1 MAKLYLIDGTALIY
15 RAYFAFIR
23 NPLRNSKGENTS
35 AIFGVINS
43 FLKLLNDQKPERLM
57 ISFDLKEPTF
67 RHEISD
73 SYKANRPPAPDDLI
87 SQIEPVKEFF
97 AMLRIPEISIPG
109 YEADDILA
117 TLAERYKNEQEIVIV
132 TSDKDFAQLVDERV
146 TLYDPFS
153 EKVIDSDRV
162 KEKYGISTEQFA
174 DFLAIMG
181 DSSDNIP
188 GIKGVGAK
196 GAATLLNQFSNLDDV
211 YAHLDEI
218 SSDSLRRKVEEGKED
233 AYLSRKLAKID
244 TDVPLDL
251 NGEIDPDK
259 LLPDAE
265 FRESRFQE
273 TLPLLQRYELN
284 SIISKLRQA
293 DLINAGQD
301 IKADIP
307 PGSDNDRTSDQEKR
321 EKDSKEPERKPASS
335 SYDDDVQLSFDF
347 YNEVK
352 NPGIEIELIDTKEKL
367 DKFVSEISDKSVIA
381 LAVEPSGRRGS
392 YSGNAGERVLTGIAF
407 ATGKKKGVYIP
418 LAHSNSFNVNHDDLN
433 ALFEQIG
440 PQTTIVGHNLKED
453 SLNLLEEGISLHEP
467 LFDTMIASYLFQSQL
482 PRHSLIDSA
491 RRELHYELKP
501 ITDLTG
507 TGRNRSSIK
516 ESSPDEAAEFCA
528 EDAAIIYHLYERY
541 KKRLVTDK
549 LEDLFYN
556 IEIPLLLILTEMERT
571 GVYIDCDILKEI
583 NRTISGE
590 IEKLTEAIYKQAGKE
605 FNINSTQQLS
615 RILFEEMNIP
625 PVKKT
630 KTGYSTDN
638 SFLEALSEDFEIAR
652 LLIDYRQLAKLRS
665 TYIESLPQ
673 LINSKTGRIHSSFNQ
688 TITST
693 GRLSSSNPN
702 LQNIPIR
709 TRAGREIR
717 KAFTVDDDDYV
728 ILAADYSQIE
738 LRILGILSKDRNLIT
753 AFNHHQD
760 IHAQTAGL
768 ILNKPITTITQ
779 DERRMA
785 KAINFGI
792 IYGMGPNKLS
802 KETSI
807 SLEQAKEF
815 IKAYFTKFSRVKEY
829 IEQQK
834 SRAKNYGYAETIM
847 GRRLTVPDIH
857 SSNQRLR
864 ADAER
869 IAVNMPIQGSAAD
882 IIKMAMIRL
891 NKELAV
897 INNDQEKPPVRMII
911 QVHDELVFEVRR
923 DKLDKVKEIVAR
935 EMKNGLPE
943 KYRIVI
949 PLAVDMGSGKNW
961 FEAHS

>member
-23 NPLRNSKGENTS
+23 NPLRNSRGENTS

-43 FLKLLNDQKPERLM
+43 FLKLLNDQRPERII

-73 SYKANRPPAPDDLI
+73 AYKANRPPAPDELI
-87 SQIEPVKEFF
+87 SQIEPVKIFF
-97 AMLRIPEISIPG
+97 KTLKIPEISIPG

-117 TLAERYKNEQEIVIV
+117 TLAARYKDEQEIVIV
-132 TSDKDFAQLVDERV
+132 TSDKDFAQLVDDRV

-153 EKVIDSDRV
+153 EKTIDPDRV
-162 KEKYGISTEQFA
+162 KDKFGVSAEQFA
-174 DFLAIMG
+174 DYLAIMG

-196 GAATLLNQFSNLDDV
+196 GAATLLNQFTDLDDIYANLDDI
-211 YAHLDEI
+211 ASE
-218 SSDSLRRKVEEGKED
+218 SLRRKVEEGRED
-233 AYLSRKLAKID
+233 AYLSRKLARID
-244 TDVPLDL
+244 QDVPL
-251 NGEIDPDK
+251 GEKGNIDPDR
-259 LLPDAE
+259 LIPAAE
-265 FRESRFQE
+265 FNNSRFQDV
-273 TLPLLQRYELN
+273 LPLLQKFELN
-284 SIISKLRQA
+284 SIIAKLEQA
-293 DLINAGQD
+293 NL
-301 IKADIP
+301 IKAERDINTETP
-307 PGSDNDRTSDQEKR
+307 VLEQRQEAREVSGSQRNG
-321 EKDSKEPERKPASS
+321 
-335 SYDDDVQLSFDF
+335 SYTEDEIQLSFDF
-347 YNEVK
+347 YKEIK
-352 NPGIEIELIDTKEKL
+352 NPGIEIEVLDRKEKL
-367 DKFVSEISDKSVIA
+367 NKLNSEISENSVVAI
-381 LAVEPSGRRGS
+381 AVEPSVRRGV
-392 YSGNAGERVLTGIAF
+392 YSSTGGERELIGISF
-407 ATGKKKGVYIP
+407 ATEKKKGFYIP
-418 LAHSNSFNVNHDDLN
+418 LAHSNGDNVDYHDLR
-433 ALFEQIG
+433 ALFENIG
-440 PQTTIVGHNLKED
+440 PRTTIVGHNLKED
-453 SLNLLEEGISLHEP
+453 YLNLLEQGISLREP
-467 LFDTMIASYLFQSQL
+467 LFDTMIASYLFTSQL
-482 PRHSLIDSA
+482 PRHNLIECA
-491 RRELHYELKP
+491 RRELHYELRP
-501 ITDLTG
+501 ITDLIG
-507 TGRNRSSIK
+507 TGRKRSSIK
-516 ESSPDEAAEFCA
+516 SNSPAEAAEYIA
-528 EDAAIIYHLYERY
+528 EDAAIILHLYERY
-541 KKRLVTDK
+541 KKRLVSVK
-549 LEDLFYN
+549 MEDLFFN
-556 IEIPLLLILTEMERT
+556 IEIPLMLILAEMERT

-583 NRTISGE
+583 NRMISGE

-615 RILFEEMNIP
+615 KILFEEMNIP

-638 SFLEALSEDFEIAR
+638 SVLETLSEDFEIAR
-652 LLIDYRQLAKLRS
+652 LLIDYRQLTKLRS
-665 TYIESLPQ
+665 TYVESLPQ
-673 LINSKTGRIHSSFNQ
+673 LIDSRTGRIHSSFNQ
-688 TITST
+688 TVTST

-709 TRAGREIR
+709 TSAGREIR
-717 KAFTVDDDDYV
+717 KAFTVDDDDYL

-802 KETSI
+802 RETNI

-834 SRAKNYGYAETIM
+834 TRAKNYGYAETIM
-847 GRRLTVPDIH
+847 GRRLIIPDIH
-857 SSNQRLR
+857 NSNQRLR
-864 ADAER
+864 AEAER

-882 IIKMAMIRL
+882 IMKMAMIRL
-891 NKELAV
+891 AKELAA
-897 INNDQEKPPVRMII
+897 INRDQEIPFVRMII
-911 QVHDELVFEVRR
+911 QVHDELVFEVHK
-923 DKLDKVKEIVAR
+923 DKLDQVKEIVSR

-943 KYRIVI
+943 KYRIII

-961 FEAHS
+961 YEAHS